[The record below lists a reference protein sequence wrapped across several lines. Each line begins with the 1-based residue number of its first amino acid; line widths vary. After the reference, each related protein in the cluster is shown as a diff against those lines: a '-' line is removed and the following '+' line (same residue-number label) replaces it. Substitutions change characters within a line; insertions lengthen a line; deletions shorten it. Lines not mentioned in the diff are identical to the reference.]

1 MTIST
6 YAELKTAIQ
15 SWFMDRS
22 DVVTAAGDEI
32 IALAEGYFNLNLR
45 CREMETIVSLTPVLN
60 VCTIPS
66 TYIEYKRVVE
76 KASIRRPL
84 EYITE
89 DAADDYYPTRSAA
102 LSCHYMIVGSD
113 LTALPLSSNDIELT
127 YYRTIP
133 ALTSLNTTNWLL
145 TKSPNLYLHT
155 CLMYAAEFVKDTDEL
170 ARESAFVG
178 KFIDL
183 LNAANNRAK
192 FGNAGMTM
200 RGVIW

>member
-15 SWFMDRS
+15 NWFMDRS
-22 DVVTAAGDEI
+22 DVVTAAGDDI
-32 IALAEGYFNLNLR
+32 IAMAEGYFNLNLR
-45 CREMETIVSLTPVLN
+45 LREMETIVSLTPVSN

-76 KASIRRPL
+76 KASVRRAL

-89 DAADDYYPTRSAA
+89 DATDEYYPTRASG
-102 LSCHYMIVGSD
+102 LSCHFMIVGSD

-133 ALTSLNTTNWLL
+133 GLTSLNTTNWLL
-145 TKSPNLYLHT
+145 TKLPNLYLHT
-155 CLMYAAEFVKDTDEL
+155 CLMYAAEFVKDNDEFAKEASL
-170 ARESAFVG
+170 VG
-178 KFIDL
+178 KFVDL
-183 LNAANNRAK
+183 LQGADNRGK

-200 RGVIW
+200 RGPIW